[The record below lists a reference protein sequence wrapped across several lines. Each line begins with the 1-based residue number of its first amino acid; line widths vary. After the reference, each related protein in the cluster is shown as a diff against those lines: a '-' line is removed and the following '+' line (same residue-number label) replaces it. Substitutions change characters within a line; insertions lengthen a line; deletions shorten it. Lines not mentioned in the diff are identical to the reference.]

1 MERSEKHEIGK
12 KAHML
17 FQKSSEGRTLN
28 PVFRELIIRSYES
41 ELASHADAK
50 SELATWRFNLLYFLH
65 LWSLLDPIMLKT
77 C

>member
-50 SELATWRFNLLYFLH
+50 SELAT
-65 LWSLLDPIMLKT
+65 
-77 C
+77 